1 MFPDEWT
8 NPFHRLCVMVL
19 ASHGSSFTFMLL
31 GGVSRRSISF
41 PDGQVSLTPLQCSP
55 DSANRTVTPDLCHH
69 CLAMPF

>member
-31 GGVSRRSISF
+31 GESLEGRSPFLMARFHSHRY
-41 PDGQVSLTPLQCSP
+41 SLHLMVQIG
-55 DSANRTVTPDLCHH
+55 L
-69 CLAMPF
+69 